1 MDMIKDR
8 DRTTHTYNR
17 KTARE
22 IATNIEKRF
31 FHLFV
36 ALKIKMQSLYDDDK

>member
-1 MDMIKDR
+1 MIQDR
-8 DRTTHTYNR
+8 NRTSHTYNR

-22 IATNIEKRF
+22 IATNIKKRF
-31 FHLFV
+31 FNLFV